1 MTKEEILKLLH
12 KKHQECC
19 DVADEAIKKNNHNS
33 QDISTWYRGKAAG
46 IVTAISIISMLDK
59 PNNNQIKIRR

>member
-12 KKHQECC
+12 KKYQECC

-46 IVTAISIISMLDK
+46 IVTAISVIGMLDK
-59 PNNNQIKIRR
+59 PNNKTNIC